1 MIYSKS
7 KISYDHLLAI
17 LEKKGVSV
25 SKLNKRLREING
37 TNEQI
42 LDRIK
47 HGRDIRIST
56 AVGICNVLGIT
67 LDALMGRDDCT
78 GICGGVQGDG
88 NLTTVNG
95 DVNGDGNVI
104 SVSHASALEL
114 SAENKAL
121 RVIIEELRAQRDSY
135 AKTIE
140 NLSTW
145 MGRISD
151 HDLSENK

>member
-1 MIYSKS
+1 MVYSKS
-7 KISYDHLLAI
+7 RISYAHLLDI
-17 LEKKGVSV
+17 LEKKRVSP
-25 SKLNKRLREING
+25 SKLNKRLRDING

-56 AVGICNVLGIT
+56 AVCICNVLGIT
-67 LDALMGRDDCT
+67 LDTLMGRDDGS
-78 GICGGVQGDG
+78 GIGGVQGDG

-140 NLSTW
+140 HLSKW
-145 MGRISD
+145 LGRISD
-151 HDLSENK
+151 QNLSENK